1 MRGLFTR
8 YRGYSLLACALL
20 LILLTALLQRLPAWR
35 LDLTEEKLYSLGEGS
50 RQLLQGLEE
59 PVTLSLYFSSSLAG
73 DLPQVQDYARRIE
86 DLLREYRAINP
97 RYLQLQ
103 VVDPEP
109 FSEAEDRVTAAGLQG
124 APITLGG
131 DSLYLGLIA
140 RAGDRQEVLRFF
152 NPDRERFLEYDITQ
166 TLYRLTQSRPPR
178 VAVLSP
184 LPLFG
189 GYDVRRRSKTGPWAV
204 IQQLQQIAEVQEL
217 VLPLATLAPADADVL
232 LLVHPQELDERS
244 RYAVE
249 QFVLG
254 GGRTMIFVDP
264 QAEID
269 SRTPGQVS
277 ASDLPQLLRA
287 WGVDYSPQEVILD
300 RARGLRLATSQ
311 RGPSLPHPGIAGLT
325 GEDLNADAVL
335 TAELDTVNIAAS
347 GRLLPISD
355 RGLQFEALLSS
366 SADSRMM
373 SAEAYA
379 AVRDHGRLLLNFE
392 PDSERKV
399 VLARVSG
406 HVRSIFDVPPPLA
419 TPTVV
424 VDDDDE
430 PSAATPDAGPTALPT
445 HLAEGDIQVLVFA
458 DVDLLSDRMWVQVSN
473 FIGESTLIPW
483 ASNGDLI
490 TNSVESLAGS
500 GALIGLR
507 SRGRYARPFYRLDKL
522 RAQAAAA
529 FKQQEQ
535 TLQLQLQELEQRIAS
550 VSPRGDE
557 DLQLMLTDAQR
568 AEIRD
573 FEVQRLQT
581 RRELRQVQRQLNES
595 IEQVQWR
602 LQLVNLLLVP
612 LLLMLT
618 MTAMLVYRR
627 RRAGL

>member
-20 LILLTALLQRLPAWR
+20 LVLLTALLQRLPAWR
-35 LDLTEEKLYSLGEGS
+35 LDLTEEQLYSLGEGS
-50 RQLLQGLEE
+50 RQLLQGLDE
-59 PVTLSLYFSSSLAG
+59 PVTLTLYFSSSLAG

-97 RYLQLQ
+97 QRLQVQ

-109 FSEAEDRVTAAGLQG
+109 FSEAEDVVTAAGLQG

-140 RAGDRQEVLRFF
+140 STGDKQEVIRFF

-166 TLYRLTQSRPPR
+166 TLYRLTQARSSR

-189 GYDVRRRSKTGPWAV
+189 GYDVRRRSNTGPWAV

-217 VLPLATLAPADADVL
+217 ALPLATLTPADADVL

-254 GGRTMIFVDP
+254 GGRAMIFVDP

-269 SRTPGQVS
+269 GRKPGRVS
-277 ASDLPQLLRA
+277 SSDLPQLLRA

-325 GEDLNADAVL
+325 GEDLNADSVL

-347 GRLLPISD
+347 GRLLPIPD
-355 RGLQFEALLSS
+355 RGLQFETLLSS
-366 SADSRMM
+366 SADSRTMA
-373 SAEAYA
+373 AEAYV

-392 PDSERKV
+392 PDGERKT

-406 HVRSIFDVPPPLA
+406 HARSIFDVPPSLSAPLPA
-419 TPTVV
+419 K
-424 VDDDDE
+424 DE
-430 PSAATPDAGPTALPT
+430 GDESADEAQEAAPARMPE
-445 HLAEGDIQVLVFA
+445 HLAEGDIQLLVFA

-473 FIGESTLIPW
+473 FIGEATLIPW

-490 TNSVESLAGS
+490 ANSVESLAGS

-507 SRGRYARPFYRLDKL
+507 SRGQYARPFYRLDKL

-529 FKQQEQ
+529 FKEQEQ
-535 TLQLQLQELEQRIAS
+535 ALQLQLQELEQRIAS
-550 VSPRGDE
+550 VAPRGDD
-557 DLQLMLTDAQR
+557 DLQLMLTEAQQ
-568 AEIRD
+568 AEIRA
-573 FEVQRLQT
+573 FEAQRLQT

-618 MTAMLVYRR
+618 MTAMLIYRR